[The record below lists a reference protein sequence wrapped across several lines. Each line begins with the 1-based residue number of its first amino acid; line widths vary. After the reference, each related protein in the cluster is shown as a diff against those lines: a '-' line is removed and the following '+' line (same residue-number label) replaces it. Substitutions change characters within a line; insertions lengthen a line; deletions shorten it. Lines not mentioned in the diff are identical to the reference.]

1 MEYKRG
7 DYVVHPN
14 HGLGTVIT
22 IEEMDF
28 NGTKPCLFYRVDFRS
43 TTVWIPVDTEKV
55 GLRPLTDEGDLLKY
69 RDVLKNPPVYLED
82 DFRKRQSELE
92 ARLEDGAFKGLCEVV
107 RDLSARHNRR
117 TLNNFDSALL
127 KQSRE
132 ALIQEWAAVTNKP
145 PAEAGKEIE
154 SLLQVSTQE
163 VEVG

>member
-28 NGTKPCLFYRVDFRS
+28 NGTAPCLFYRIDFRS
-43 TTVWIPVDTEKV
+43 TTVWVPVETEKV
-55 GLRPLTDEGDLLKY
+55 GLRPLTSEHDLSKY
-69 RDVLKNPPVYLED
+69 REVLRKPPEYLED
-82 DFRKRQSELE
+82 DFRKRQTELE
-92 ARLEDGAFKGLCEVV
+92 ARLELGDFKGLCGVV
-107 RDLSARHNRR
+107 RDLYARNQEK
-117 TLNNFDSALL
+117 TLNNFDAALL

-132 ALIQEWAAVTNKP
+132 ALIQEWAAATNQAP
-145 PAEAGKEIE
+145 VEAEKEIDA
-154 SLLQVSTQE
+154 LLEEAVQE